1 MKKEEIILAQKY
13 GLNYDAKGVICPFH
27 HDTKG
32 GSFSFFSQG
41 GKMYYK
47 CFSCGEVGTTY
58 KLLIKMASQKDVI
71 VPEQEKILLADKD
84 TLTAKELKIRSKTL
98 FKIKK
103 TFGLENFS
111 KEISLE
117 DRKTLSFTEEEVYK
131 LNIFYYGLLS
141 KLSLK
146 DDDRDYLVNRGLTIN
161 NIENNQY
168 KSISYDDSDII
179 DSYIKD
185 IEGEIFSRNELLSIP
200 GVYLDEKSKELT
212 FMSLNNA
219 IIIPIKF
226 DENIIALQLRF
237 MGENVKTRYTW
248 VSSASKNG
256 HSSSSPLNNMG
267 ELNLDKPI
275 LLTEGHFKAITLKN
289 FGFDEKYNIISC
301 QGIGNISFLPKIME
315 KMNNKSLVIAFDKD
329 VFELKDGENLSK
341 LKQRQKQ
348 VFGWL
353 DKLIN
358 KFDINVEFLSWDKN
372 EKGIDDVLLNYDIN
386 DIKFIKKNKE
396 EVLCK

>member
-1 MKKEEIILAQKY
+1 
-13 GLNYDAKGVICPFH
+13 
-27 HDTKG
+27 
-32 GSFSFFSQG
+32 
-41 GKMYYK
+41 MYYK

-185 IEGEIFSRNELLSIP
+185 IEREIFSRNELLSIP